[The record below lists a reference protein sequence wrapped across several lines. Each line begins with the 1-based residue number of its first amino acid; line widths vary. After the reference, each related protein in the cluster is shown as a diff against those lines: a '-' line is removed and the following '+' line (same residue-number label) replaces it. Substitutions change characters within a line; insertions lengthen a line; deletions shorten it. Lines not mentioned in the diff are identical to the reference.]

1 MVCDRFLCGQFRDSL
16 IILLFDTSSLAHS
29 FVAPNRV
36 KTIARSALS
45 TCSTRFTHFARF
57 KRSTRFASLVLFPAF
72 FELQV
77 RQFPY
82 SRNTRL
88 PLQDPNLKQ

>member
-1 MVCDRFLCGQFRDSL
+1 MVCTRFLCEQFRDTL
-16 IILLFDTSSLAHS
+16 IILLFDTSSLARS
-29 FVAPNRV
+29 LLAPNRV

-45 TCSTRFTHFARF
+45 TSSTRFTHFARF